1 VKIEINEDFNVNMIV
16 QYRDV
21 NKIIDF
27 LLEHSS
33 FALDLVY
40 VSIRQYNDENVRIYN
55 EMQTTD

>member
-1 VKIEINEDFNVNMIV
+1 VKIEINEEFNVNMIV

-21 NKIIDF
+21 NKTIDF

-33 FALDLVY
+33 FASNLVY